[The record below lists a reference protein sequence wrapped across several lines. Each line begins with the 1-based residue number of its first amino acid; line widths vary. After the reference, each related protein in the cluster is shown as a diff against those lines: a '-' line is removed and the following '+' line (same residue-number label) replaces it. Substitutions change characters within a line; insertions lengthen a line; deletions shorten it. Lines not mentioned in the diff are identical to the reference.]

1 MEEYHMKDYIIRAVT
16 KDDHIR
22 AFAAITT
29 EMVNTA
35 QKMHDTYPIATAALG
50 RTLTAAAMMIVMLKG
65 ENDSITLQ
73 LKGDGPL
80 GRIVTVADAQANV
93 KGYVSNPHVHLPNK
107 LNGKLDVGGAV
118 GRNGFMSVVRDLGLK
133 EPYVG
138 QVPLVSGEIA
148 EDLTLYYA
156 RSEQIPSAVALG
168 VLVDTDLSVKAS
180 GGFIVQIMP
189 GADDNTAKKIEDI
202 IAHLP
207 SITTM
212 ITEGLDAQGLLE
224 HVLDGFELEVLDKIK
239 PQYHCD
245 CSRERIERALISIG
259 QEEMQKIIE
268 EQGQAELTCHFCNHQ
283 YQFNK
288 QQLGDLLTKAIVPE

>member
-1 MEEYHMKDYIIRAVT
+1 MGDYIIRAVT
-16 KDDHIR
+16 KDNHIR
-22 AFAAITT
+22 AFASSTT

-50 RTLTAAAMMIVMLKG
+50 RTLTAGAMMSVMLKG

-93 KGYVSNPHVHLPNK
+93 KGYVSNTHVHLPNK
-107 LNGKLDVGGAV
+107 PNGKLDVGGGV

-168 VLVDTDLSVKAS
+168 VLVDTDLSVKAA
-180 GGFIVQIMP
+180 GGFIVQLLP
-189 GADDNTAKKIEDI
+189 GADEHTVQKIENI

-212 ITEGLDAQGLLE
+212 ITQGLGAQEMLE
-224 HVLDGFELEVLDKIK
+224 HVLDGFALEVLDKIT
-239 PQYHCD
+239 PQYQCD
-245 CSRERIERALISIG
+245 CSRARIERALISIG
-259 QEEMQKIIE
+259 QEEMEQIIE
-268 EQGQAELTCHFCNHQ
+268 EQGQAELTCHFCNKQ
-283 YQFNK
+283 YAFNK
-288 QQLGDLLTKAIVPE
+288 QQLEDLLTKAISRK